1 MEMDMLVGGNAA
13 TWGYTIILQ
22 THIKHIQYNIFNWQ
36 KKFECST
43 QGPWQTRT
51 HANKHTWHSEK
62 LENFDVS
69 SRLLFPSLWEQSTV
83 CILFAQ
89 QTNKN
94 SSQQNT
100 EMKETDTTTTSKIL
114 WNGWRNHQQKWWIVN
129 VNENHRARR
138 ENEKKNRET
147 LTIIIIRAER
157 NNVFWVQKNL
167 DGIKVIGK

>member
-1 MEMDMLVGGNAA
+1 MDMLVGGNAA

-36 KKFECST
+36 KKIECST

-51 HANKHTWHSEK
+51 HANKHTWHSSSEQ

-114 WNGWRNHQQKWWIVN
+114 WNGWRNHQQKWRIVN

-138 ENEKKNRET
+138 ESEKKPWNF
-147 LTIIIIRAER
+147 
-157 NNVFWVQKNL
+157 NNNNSGWTEQRQHESEKFF